1 MELLVVALIG
11 DHCVCFRRKLLI
23 VSQHL
28 INFERKK
35 DPKDHLEI
43 GPYALVEK
51 WLDKHLIEYTGIEP
65 DKGDNNLY
73 AVYIKGEALTAFFH
87 FSSMISWLSCR
98 GWVRK

>member
-1 MELLVVALIG
+1 MELLVVALIR

-65 DKGDNNLY
+65 EKGDNNLY
-73 AVYIKGEALTAFFH
+73 AVYIKGEAQTEAFPENRTVH
-87 FSSMISWLSCR
+87 FPTMLYIYM
-98 GWVRK
+98 